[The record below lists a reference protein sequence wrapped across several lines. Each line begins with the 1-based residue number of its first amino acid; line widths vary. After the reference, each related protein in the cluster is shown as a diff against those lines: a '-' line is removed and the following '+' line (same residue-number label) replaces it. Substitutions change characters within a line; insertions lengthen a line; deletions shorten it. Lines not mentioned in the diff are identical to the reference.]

1 MFKIY
6 IKRTDPFTQLWWLS
20 HTAENIRDALYMVG
34 SIEGR
39 INHPPH
45 AIKVV
50 SDGETIFNWS
60 RI

>member
-20 HTAENIRDALYMVG
+20 HTAENIGDALRVVG
-34 SIEGR
+34 QIESR

-50 SDGETIFNWS
+50 TDGDTIFNWS

>member
-1 MFKIY
+1 MFKIFV
-6 IKRTDPFTQLWWLS
+6 KPTDPFTQAWQLS
-20 HTAENIRDALYMVG
+20 HTATNIRDALHMVG

-50 SDGETIFNWS
+50 VDGDVIFNWS